1 MNLTPDSISRS
12 DNGLRI
18 VRARN
23 GPGKN
28 ALAMQFDAYRQKTGA
43 KDCSEHFRQS
53 VSQVNRY
60 LSSAEIITPI
70 SVLSCR
76 HLVRFASI
84 SSNYE
89 KSECMNR
96 ETRQLLRN
104 LDLAED
110 ALRANLHTHCLDETA
125 RHHMERATTHVR
137 EAYIALNTPGSAR
150 SVTQLLG
157 DIAAGERL
165 IAFAAAK
172 ASAQVQSENH

>member
-1 MNLTPDSISRS
+1 
-12 DNGLRI
+12 
-18 VRARN
+18 
-23 GPGKN
+23 
-28 ALAMQFDAYRQKTGA
+28 MQFDAYRQKTGA

-89 KSECMNR
+89 KSECMNS

-104 LDLAED
+104 LDLAEG

-137 EAYIALNTPGSAR
+137 EAYIAVNAPSSAR

-172 ASAQVQSENH
+172 ASAQAQSENH